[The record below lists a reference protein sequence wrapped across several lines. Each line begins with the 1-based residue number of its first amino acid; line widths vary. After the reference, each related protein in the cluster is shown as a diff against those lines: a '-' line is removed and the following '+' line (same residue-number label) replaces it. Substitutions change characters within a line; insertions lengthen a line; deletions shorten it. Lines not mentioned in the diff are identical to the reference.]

1 MRGEQEEMGPTFK
14 GDASLTAGEEER
26 ELSRESLRLLC
37 DSEKVLTR
45 PTGLPF
51 PNPHCSLDKSC
62 LGQKQPGSRTPPCSV
77 MDFGQPQMGTL
88 HWTYSW
94 GSWRRSA
101 NYTPLKWDPSVTL
114 SQP

>member
-51 PNPHCSLDKSC
+51 PNP
-62 LGQKQPGSRTPPCSV
+62 Q
-77 MDFGQPQMGTL
+77 
-88 HWTYSW
+88 
-94 GSWRRSA
+94 
-101 NYTPLKWDPSVTL
+101 
-114 SQP
+114 